1 MKQVVFAIALI
12 AMASLTGC
20 LNTEDDDDS
29 SDATYKPSKDST
41 ISMPYMEFTKTG
53 NTITSNCKSVG
64 SWKNYT
70 IQISDTDSNI
80 IWLLNGDRA
89 TGNYGWLDCSS
100 NGWSTESD
108 SFADEFKINIT
119 LPQEPVRIMVVYVN
133 DDYHLRTYAGTF

>member
-1 MKQVVFAIALI
+1 MKQVFFAVILI

-29 SDATYKPSKDST
+29 SDTTYKPSKDST

-89 TGNYGWLDCSS
+89 TGNNYGWLDCPI
-100 NGWSTESD
+100 GYEDGFW
-108 SFADEFKINIT
+108 INIT

>member
-20 LNTEDDDDS
+20 LNTDDDDDS
-29 SDATYKPSKDST
+29 SDTTYKPSKDST

>member
-1 MKQVVFAIALI
+1 MKQVVFAVILM

-20 LNTEDDDDS
+20 LNTDEDS
-29 SDATYKPSKDST
+29 SDTTYKPSKDST

>member
-1 MKQVVFAIALI
+1 
-12 AMASLTGC
+12 MASLTGC

-29 SDATYKPSKDST
+29 SDTTYKPSKDST